1 MTHRGGGTAIL
12 VKSSISHHSTHIQT
26 SSVEITAIVIEGHP
40 NNLTICSL
48 YNSPSLPSRNFIP
61 DLLKVFRNRSQCL
74 IVGDF
79 NAKHASWSPTSRNN
93 AAGNALAKLVRTRG
107 FLLTAPN
114 DPTRVPSYGR
124 SSTIDFGLSC
134 GLNSITAETFP
145 DLSSDHNPVHFVV
158 SIDTS
163 IPFRQNCKTLTN
175 WNKFQDIIANTIP
188 GNPPIHNSEDIE
200 QAIVNFNSH
209 IHTAI
214 NQTSKFKPILHE
226 MSKVPHATRL
236 KIQEEKKQAS

>member
-1 MTHRGGGTAIL
+1 M
-12 VKSSISHHSTHIQT
+12 
-26 SSVEITAIVIEGHP
+26 
-40 NNLTICSL
+40 
-48 YNSPSLPSRNFIP
+48 YW
-61 DLLKVFRNRSQCL
+61 
-74 IVGDF
+74 GD
-79 NAKHASWSPTSRNN
+79 AKHASWSPTSRNT
-93 AAGNALAKLVRTRG
+93 AAGNGLAKLVRTRG
-107 FLLTAPN
+107 FLLTDPN

-124 SSTIDFGLSC
+124 PSTIDFGLSC

-163 IPFRQNCKTLTN
+163 IPFRQNCNTLTN

-214 NQTSKFKPILHE
+214 NQASKFKPTFHE

-236 KIQEEKKQAS
+236 KIQEKNRLRKLYQRTQYPPLKTVINRLQRSIRAELKTRKEHVWVSLQREANFDPDLLPISSSPTKERRT